1 MQRLNR
7 NKAIALL
14 DENERGMIS
23 KLSERCNCLEPLET
37 RTCKAGDFTLI
48 AKQSDIGNTKEIH
61 LMSFYE
67 DDKKYEYVADAYVS
81 STMDKSN
88 YYQFLFNSVSNY
100 KKDQEMTEDALN
112 VYKENARNLFPG
124 EELSYAFG
132 GQLTISV
139 LNKGD
144 INRVGQNK
152 YVISL
157 TVSFLKTDQEEIYE
171 KDLFTTIDKFY
182 NAHKEDVAL
191 ATKAQHIMKQ
201 CLNLS
206 ERGAAQFIY
215 EHEYFVVT
223 RTVEEACK
231 FDLSY
236 GNTDEGFVRAKQ
248 KCLQDKDF
256 ENSVIGLT
264 PLLLSKN
271 IYEYLQKCE
280 MTKFL
285 SDEVMKVMTEAPLG
299 DAAKDAKPED
309 AKAEPKKENGDSK
322 EEPKKDA
329 DASKEEPKK
338 DAAATEQKK

>member
-1 MQRLNR
+1 
-7 NKAIALL
+7 
-14 DENERGMIS
+14 
-23 KLSERCNCLEPLET
+23 
-37 RTCKAGDFTLI
+37 
-48 AKQSDIGNTKEIH
+48 
-61 LMSFYE
+61 
-67 DDKKYEYVADAYVS
+67 
-81 STMDKSN
+81 
-88 YYQFLFNSVSNY
+88 
-100 KKDQEMTEDALN
+100 
-112 VYKENARNLFPG
+112 
-124 EELSYAFG
+124 LSYAFA

-171 KDLFTTIDKFY
+171 KDLFATIDKFY

-236 GNTDEGFVRAKQ
+236 GNTNEGFVRAKQ

-285 SDEVMKVMTEAPLG
+285 SDEVMKAMTEAPLG

-329 DASKEEPKK
+329 DAFKEEPKK